1 MLRIPLFF
9 ISAADKPRADNSWYS
24 RRMKTLIPPNIQQ
37 AIDNVMALYDRH
49 MLGKLDLKALD
60 PIAVLDLEKD
70 FHLADKHLDYVK
82 HSELST
88 IRQSLIATLLED

>member
-1 MLRIPLFF
+1 
-9 ISAADKPRADNSWYS
+9 
-24 RRMKTLIPPNIQQ
+24 MKKETPTHIQE
-37 AIDNVMALYDRH
+37 AVDNVMALYDQYLSGT
-49 MLGKLDLKALD
+49 MDLKALD

>member
-1 MLRIPLFF
+1 MEKQTQPH
-9 ISAADKPRADNSWYS
+9 
-24 RRMKTLIPPNIQQ
+24 IQES
-37 AIDNVMALYDRH
+37 IDNVMALYDRH

-82 HSELST
+82 HGELST
-88 IRQSLIATLLED
+88 LRQSLIAFLLDQ

>member
-1 MLRIPLFF
+1 MNNKPISPRIQE
-9 ISAADKPRADNSWYS
+9 S
-24 RRMKTLIPPNIQQ
+24 
-37 AIDNVMALYDRH
+37 IDNVMALYDRH

-88 IRQSLIATLLED
+88 IRQSLIATLLEG